1 MKMNVNFRWDLT
13 EKNFRRMF
21 RDTDETGIFGSVRF
35 GEYLVEFRMT
45 NPGLADDHH
54 EPTTDV
60 YHYGEDGPEEYVLCD
75 GTPYHLLDEEF
86 TVPRRRSL
94 EGFMRAVENEV
105 IERITTRTWCG
116 YTSEINA
123 LDATC
128 PTLSNEVWNPKPADA
143 TES

>member
-1 MKMNVNFRWDLT
+1 MKTNVNFKWDMT
-13 EKNFRRMF
+13 EENFRRMF
-21 RDTDETGIFGSVRF
+21 SDTEETGIFGSVRF